1 MMNINLD
8 KQCVDL
14 SIESDKYP
22 MQLVT
27 GNPFMIS
34 RGFDLLANDQPYT
47 GFAVQDAA
55 NNKIDEGVLKFLDK
69 QVTFALNRTT
79 RIPKNVLVLTNLG
92 VSYLTRRNYDAAIK
106 TFLEALNIDNT
117 FMPALANL
125 AKAYLFQ
132 GNLDESL
139 KIYINLER
147 IYPFNSSI
155 LNNMACIFVLR
166 RDLKKAEEYH
176 S

>member
-1 MMNINLD
+1 MKWNTKIVSDKRNPLGVWTFRGKHMMNINLD

-69 QVTFALNRTT
+69 QVTYALNRTT

-106 TFLEALNIDNT
+106 TFLEALNID
-117 FMPALANL
+117 P
-125 AKAYLFQ
+125 
-132 GNLDESL
+132 L
-139 KIYINLER
+139 KRPEQISVED
-147 IYPFNSSI
+147 
-155 LNNMACIFVLR
+155 FVKISNFLVSTDR
-166 RDLKKAEEYH
+166 TWVFGILKK
-176 S
+176 